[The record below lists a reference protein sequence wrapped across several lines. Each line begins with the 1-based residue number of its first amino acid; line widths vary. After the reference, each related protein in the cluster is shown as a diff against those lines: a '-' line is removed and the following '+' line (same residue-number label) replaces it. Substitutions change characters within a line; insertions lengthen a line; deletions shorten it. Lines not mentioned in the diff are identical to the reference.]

1 MMEVGMA
8 FPRKLAHELDA
19 AWIIALWKAIHGGD
33 PAPDQR
39 IVLSEREAISI
50 ARQAAN
56 VLVGYVA
63 AVAAGDAEAVSAE
76 AHHELSQGLH
86 ASGFE
91 LLSPHEPQSHQPPPY
106 CFRWNG
112 QTICIPR
119 PRVTHVIDPT

>member
-1 MMEVGMA
+1 MG
-8 FPRKLAHELDA
+8 FSKQLAHELDA

-39 IVLSEREAISI
+39 VALTEREAISI
-50 ARQAAN
+50 ARQAAH

-63 AVAAGDAEAVSAE
+63 AVAAGDAEEVSAE
-76 AHHELSQGLH
+76 AHQQLSQGLK

-91 LLSPHEPQSHQPPPY
+91 LLSVHEPPSHQPPPY

-119 PRVTHVIDPT
+119 PKLTHIGE